1 MDRFRLLL
9 FIWLLFITLASLLLP
24 AYNGGIGGGGVIFVV
39 VWLVIAGLAL
49 VGVRGRAQSVRNAL
63 LSTLPAIALLA
74 AAAVIGDM
82 RNEDL
87 AQFRGAPLFLYF
99 GVALWA
105 SWAGLMLSTALVS
118 RTKWSGFAGIGLG
131 LLVAWFGLALFTTRI
146 D

>member
-1 MDRFRLLL
+1 VDRFRVLLL
-9 FIWLLFITLASLLLP
+9 IWLLFMVLASLLLP
-24 AYNGGIGGGGVIFVV
+24 AYNGGTGGGGVIFVV
-39 VWLVIAGLAL
+39 VWLAVAGLAL
-49 VGVRGRAQSVRNAL
+49 VGVRGRAQSARNAL

-74 AAAVIGDM
+74 AAPVIGDM

-87 AQFRGAPLFLYF
+87 AQFRGGPLFLYY

-105 SWAGLMLSTALVS
+105 SWAALMLSTALLA

-131 LLVAWFGLALFTTRI
+131 LLVAWLGFVLFTTRL